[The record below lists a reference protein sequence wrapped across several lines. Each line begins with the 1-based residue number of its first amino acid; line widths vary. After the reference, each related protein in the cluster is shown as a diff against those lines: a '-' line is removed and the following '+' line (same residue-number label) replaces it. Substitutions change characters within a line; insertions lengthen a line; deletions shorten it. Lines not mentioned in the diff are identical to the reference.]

1 MAAVLRSLQLGLKA
15 EAPSSSQGAASEE
28 DQARVR
34 GFLQELSQV
43 SWLFMRFVYM

>member
-1 MAAVLRSLQLGLKA
+1 MAAVLRNLQLGLKA
-15 EAPSSSQGAASEE
+15 EAPSSSQGATEE

-43 SWLFMRFVYM
+43 SWLFMRFGCL